1 MNINKKIL
9 RAGILS
15 CVFLLL
21 FITFSITYGWY
32 TNTTMIGK
40 IDAETKDITFSYK
53 LNGGESNTQT
63 YRIENLAFF
72 DVDDPNELKYYQ
84 SMHTVIKIELE
95 NFSSDK
101 VNYYIEFN
109 STKTIITEEGEK
121 TSVAYVMGVITD
133 SETLNIDTTN
143 ESNSVSTYYPG
154 YNTTSDVYTYRYD
167 SQENSQEPLEINT
180 GSNSEAKATLYLHL
194 IGVQEI
200 DTATNEFLF
209 DEDGKPV
216 GYEFTLT
223 IHSDPVGSEPN
234 VTEVTTVPTN

>member
-1 MNINKKIL
+1 MKINKKIL

-63 YRIENLAFF
+63 YSIENLAFF

-84 SMHTVIKIELE
+84 SMHTVIEIELE

-101 VNYYIEFN
+101 VNYYVEFN
-109 STKTIITEEGEK
+109 STKSIITDGEVK

-133 SETLNIDTTN
+133 SKTLNIDTTD
-143 ESNSVSTYYPG
+143 ESNSVSTYYPE
-154 YNTTSDVYTYRYD
+154 YNTALEVYTDRF
-167 SQENSQEPLEINT
+167 NSPAALEINT
-180 GSNSEAKATLYLHL
+180 GDNSEAKVTLYLHL

-209 DEDGKPV
+209 DENGQPV
-216 GYEFTLT
+216 SYEFTLT

>member
-1 MNINKKIL
+1 MKINKKIL

-63 YRIENLAFF
+63 YSIENLAFF

-84 SMHTVIKIELE
+84 SMHTVIEIELE

-101 VNYYIEFN
+101 VNYYVEFN
-109 STKTIITEEGEK
+109 STKTITTVDGTEEGEK
-121 TSVAYVMGVITD
+121 TSVAYVMGVITT
-133 SETLNIDTTN
+133 SETLEVVDND
-143 ESNSVSTYYPG
+143 SNSVSTYYPG
-154 YNTTSDVYTYRYD
+154 YNTTSDVYTNRY
-167 SQENSQEPLEINT
+167 NSQEALEINT
-180 GSNSEAKATLYLHL
+180 GSNSGAKATLYLHL

-209 DEDGKPV
+209 DENGQPV

>member
-1 MNINKKIL
+1 MKINKKIL

-63 YRIENLAFF
+63 YLVENLAFF

-101 VNYYIEFN
+101 VNYYVEFN
-109 STKTIITEEGEK
+109 STKSIITEEGEK
-121 TSVAYVMGVITD
+121 TSVAYVMGVITT
-133 SETLNIDTTN
+133 SETLEVDDNG
-143 ESNSVSTYYPG
+143 SNSVSTYYPD
-154 YNTTSDVYTYRYD
+154 NTDPDVYTNRYE
-167 SQENSQEPLEINT
+167 SQEALEINT
-180 GSNSEAKATLYLHL
+180 GSNSGAKATLYLHL

-209 DEDGKPV
+209 DENGQPV